1 MRPIAGF
8 FKAAS
13 FFIHLLLWRQACAP
27 GLAGADRRPFGAGLP
42 PPRPIWRGPALALG
56 AYGRCQTFACAK
68 YSCVLVFDEA
78 EPPHRKPWLWPRGH
92 AGPGMGQAQPHQRP
106 TAALLAAPHT
116 ILASSSGFWRKSGL
130 LLLGKKISEVPLLEP
145 PGSGSAHRGTSC

>member
-1 MRPIAGF
+1 M
-8 FKAAS
+8 
-13 FFIHLLLWRQACAP
+13 LL

-42 PPRPIWRGPALALG
+42 RPRPIWRGPALALG
-56 AYGRCQTFACAK
+56 AYGRPFGAGLPRPRPIWRGPALALGAYGRPMKLVTSFQTFACAK

-92 AGPGMGQAQPHQRP
+92 AGPGMGFG
-106 TAALLAAPHT
+106 LA
-116 ILASSSGFWRKSGL
+116 SSGFWRKSGL

-145 PGSGSAHRGTSC
+145 PWKRKCPRSASGHRGTSY